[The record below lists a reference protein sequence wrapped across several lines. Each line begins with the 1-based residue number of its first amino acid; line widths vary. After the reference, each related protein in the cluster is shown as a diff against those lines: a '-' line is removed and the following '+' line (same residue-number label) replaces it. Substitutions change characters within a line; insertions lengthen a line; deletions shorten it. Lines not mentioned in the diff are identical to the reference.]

1 MKNKDPAYTI
11 RKKTKTI
18 FTMMPNEEE
27 ELNKPGPGAYN
38 NPELLT
44 KNKQLQVSKYTSV
57 SFSTGKSKRF
67 KTS

>member
-1 MKNKDPAYTI
+1 
-11 RKKTKTI
+11 
-18 FTMMPNEEE
+18 MMPNEEE

-38 NPELLT
+38 NPELIT